1 MKLLVDGNILLDVL
15 QNREPHVIASALVW
29 KLCETGQAKGF
40 VSALTFANL
49 VYVLRRELDPK
60 KTEEV
65 LKKLSLIFSF
75 AELSGAD
82 LLKAACLHWNDCEDA
97 LQAVTTERL
106 RVDFI
111 ITRKV
116 KDFKQTKVLA
126 LTPAELLARFQIDNR
141 QETE

>member
-29 KLCETGQAKGF
+29 KLCETGQAKGY

-82 LLKAACLHWNDCEDA
+82 LLKAACLHWNDYEAA
-97 LQAVTTERL
+97 LQAVTAERL
-106 RVDFI
+106 RADFI
-111 ITRKV
+111 ITRNV
-116 KDFKQTKVLA
+116 KDFKQSKILA
-126 LTPAELLARFQIDNR
+126 LTPAELLARL
-141 QETE
+141 

>member
-29 KLCETGQAKGF
+29 KLCETGRAKGF

-82 LLKAACLHWNDCEDA
+82 LLKAACLHWNDYEDA
-97 LQAVTTERL
+97 LQVVTAERL

-111 ITRKV
+111 ITRNV
-116 KDFKQTKVLA
+116 KDFKQSKVLA
-126 LTPAELLARFQIDNR
+126 LTPAELLARL
-141 QETE
+141 

>member
-15 QNREPHVIASALVW
+15 QNREPHVIVSALVW
-29 KLCETGQAKGF
+29 KLCETGRAKGF

-82 LLKAACLHWNDCEDA
+82 LLKAAGLHWNDYEDA
-97 LQAVTTERL
+97 LQAVTAERL
-106 RVDFI
+106 RADFI
-111 ITRKV
+111 ITRNV
-116 KDFKQTKVLA
+116 KDFKQSKVLA
-126 LTPAELLARFQIDNR
+126 LTPAELLARL
-141 QETE
+141 

>member
-29 KLCETGQAKGF
+29 KLCETGRAKGF

-82 LLKAACLHWNDCEDA
+82 LLKAACLHWNDYEDA
-97 LQAVTTERL
+97 LQAVTAERL
-106 RVDFI
+106 RADFI
-111 ITRKV
+111 ITRNV
-116 KDFKQTKVLA
+116 KDFKQRKVLA
-126 LTPAELLARFQIDNR
+126 LTPAELLARL
-141 QETE
+141 

>member
-15 QNREPHVIASALVW
+15 QNREPHVIVSALVW
-29 KLCETGQAKGF
+29 KLCETGRAKGF

-49 VYVLRRELDPK
+49 VYVLRRELDPE

-82 LLKAACLHWNDCEDA
+82 LLKAACLHWNDYEDA
-97 LQAVTTERL
+97 LQAVTAERL
-106 RVDFI
+106 RADFI
-111 ITRKV
+111 ITRNV
-116 KDFKQTKVLA
+116 KDFKQSKVLA
-126 LTPAELLARFQIDNR
+126 LTPAELLARL
-141 QETE
+141 

>member
-82 LLKAACLHWNDCEDA
+82 LLKAAGLHWNDYEDA
-97 LQAVTTERL
+97 LQAVTAERL
-106 RVDFI
+106 RADFI
-111 ITRKV
+111 ITRNV
-116 KDFKQTKVLA
+116 KDFKQSKVLA
-126 LTPAELLARFQIDNR
+126 LTPAELLARL
-141 QETE
+141 

>member
-15 QNREPHVIASALVW
+15 QNREPHVTASALVW

-40 VSALTFANL
+40 VSALIFANL

-82 LLKAACLHWNDCEDA
+82 LLKAACLHWNDYEDA
-97 LQAVTTERL
+97 LQAVTAERL
-106 RVDFI
+106 RADFI
-111 ITRKV
+111 ITRNV
-116 KDFKQTKVLA
+116 KDFKQSKVLA
-126 LTPAELLARFQIDNR
+126 LTPAELLARL
-141 QETE
+141 

>member
-1 MKLLVDGNILLDVL
+1 MKLLVDGNILVDVL

-82 LLKAACLHWNDCEDA
+82 LLKAAGLHWNDYEDA
-97 LQAVTTERL
+97 LQAVTAERL

-111 ITRKV
+111 ITRNV
-116 KDFKQTKVLA
+116 KDFKQSKVLA
-126 LTPAELLARFQIDNR
+126 LTPAELLARL
-141 QETE
+141 

>member
-49 VYVLRRELDPK
+49 VYVLRRELDPE

-82 LLKAACLHWNDCEDA
+82 LLKAACLHWNDYEDA
-97 LQAVTTERL
+97 LQAVTAERL
-106 RVDFI
+106 RADFI
-111 ITRKV
+111 ITRNV
-116 KDFKQTKVLA
+116 KDFKQSKVLA
-126 LTPAELLARFQIDNR
+126 LTPAELLARL
-141 QETE
+141 

>member
-15 QNREPHVIASALVW
+15 QNREPYIIASALVW
-29 KLCETGQAKGF
+29 KLCETGQANGV

-82 LLKAACLHWNDCEDA
+82 LLKAACLHWNDYEDA
-97 LQAVTTERL
+97 LLAVTAERL

-111 ITRKV
+111 ITRNV
-116 KDFKQTKVLA
+116 KDFKQSKVLA
-126 LTPAELLARFQIDNR
+126 LTPAELLARL
-141 QETE
+141 

>member
-29 KLCETGQAKGF
+29 KLCETGRAKGF

-49 VYVLRRELDPK
+49 VYVLRRELDPE

-82 LLKAACLHWNDCEDA
+82 LLKAACLHWNDYEDA
-97 LQAVTTERL
+97 LQAVTAERL

-111 ITRKV
+111 ITRNV
-116 KDFKQTKVLA
+116 KDFKQSKVLA
-126 LTPAELLARFQIDNR
+126 LTPAELLARL
-141 QETE
+141 

>member
-15 QNREPHVIASALVW
+15 QNREPHVTASALVW
-29 KLCETGQAKGF
+29 KLCETGRAKGF

-49 VYVLRRELDPK
+49 VYVLRRELDPE

-82 LLKAACLHWNDCEDA
+82 LLKAAGLHWNDYEDA
-97 LQAVTTERL
+97 LQAVTAERL

-111 ITRKV
+111 ITRNV
-116 KDFKQTKVLA
+116 KDFKQSKVLA
-126 LTPAELLARFQIDNR
+126 LTPAELLARL
-141 QETE
+141 

>member
-29 KLCETGQAKGF
+29 KLCETGRAKGF

-49 VYVLRRELDPK
+49 VYVLRRELDPE

-82 LLKAACLHWNDCEDA
+82 LLKAACLHWNDNEDA
-97 LQAVTTERL
+97 LQAVTAERL

-111 ITRKV
+111 ITRNV
-116 KDFKQTKVLA
+116 KDFKQSKVLA
-126 LTPAELLARFQIDNR
+126 LTPAELLARL
-141 QETE
+141 

>member
-29 KLCETGQAKGF
+29 KLCETGRAKGF

-49 VYVLRRELDPK
+49 VYVLRRELDPE

-82 LLKAACLHWNDCEDA
+82 LLKAAGLHWNDYEDA
-97 LQAVTTERL
+97 LQAVTAERL

-111 ITRKV
+111 ITRNV
-116 KDFKQTKVLA
+116 KDFKQSKVLA
-126 LTPAELLARFQIDNR
+126 LTPAELLARL
-141 QETE
+141 

>member
-29 KLCETGQAKGF
+29 KLCETGRAKGF

-49 VYVLRRELDPK
+49 VYVLRRELDPE

-75 AELSGAD
+75 VELSGAD
-82 LLKAACLHWNDCEDA
+82 LLKAAGLHWNDYEDV
-97 LQAVTTERL
+97 LQAVTAERL

-111 ITRKV
+111 ITRNV
-116 KDFKQTKVLA
+116 KDFKQSKVLA
-126 LTPAELLARFQIDNR
+126 LTPTELLARL
-141 QETE
+141 

>member
-29 KLCETGQAKGF
+29 KLCETGRAKVF

-82 LLKAACLHWNDCEDA
+82 LLKAACLHWNDYEDA
-97 LQAVTTERL
+97 LQAVTAERL

-111 ITRKV
+111 ITRNV
-116 KDFKQTKVLA
+116 KDFKQSKVLA
-126 LTPAELLARFQIDNR
+126 LTPAELLARL
-141 QETE
+141 

>member
-15 QNREPHVIASALVW
+15 QNREPHVTASALVW

-82 LLKAACLHWNDCEDA
+82 LLKAAGLHWNDYEDA
-97 LQAVTTERL
+97 LQAVTAERL
-106 RVDFI
+106 RADFI
-111 ITRKV
+111 ITRNV
-116 KDFKQTKVLA
+116 KDFKQSNVLA
-126 LTPAELLARFQIDNR
+126 LTPAELLARL
-141 QETE
+141 

>member
-29 KLCETGQAKGF
+29 KLCETGRAKGF

-49 VYVLRRELDPK
+49 VYVLRRELAPK

-82 LLKAACLHWNDCEDA
+82 LLKAACLHWNDYEDA
-97 LQAVTTERL
+97 LLAVTAERL
-106 RVDFI
+106 RADFI
-111 ITRKV
+111 ITRNV
-116 KDFKQTKVLA
+116 KDFKQSKVLA
-126 LTPAELLARFQIDNR
+126 LTPAELLARL
-141 QETE
+141 

>member
-1 MKLLVDGNILLDVL
+1 MKLLVNGNILLDVL

-82 LLKAACLHWNDCEDA
+82 LLKAACLHWNDYEDA
-97 LQAVTTERL
+97 LLAVTAERL
-106 RVDFI
+106 RADFI
-111 ITRKV
+111 ITRNV
-116 KDFKQTKVLA
+116 KDFKQSKVLA
-126 LTPAELLARFQIDNR
+126 LTPAALLARLQINKR
-141 QETE
+141 RETE

>member
-49 VYVLRRELDPK
+49 VYVLRRELDPE

-82 LLKAACLHWNDCEDA
+82 LLKAAGLHWNDYEDA
-97 LQAVTTERL
+97 LQAVTAERL

-111 ITRKV
+111 ITRNV
-116 KDFKQTKVLA
+116 KDFKQSKVLA
-126 LTPAELLARFQIDNR
+126 LTPAELLARL
-141 QETE
+141 

>member
-15 QNREPHVIASALVW
+15 QNREPHVIASAFVW

-49 VYVLRRELDPK
+49 VYLLRRELDPK

-82 LLKAACLHWNDCEDA
+82 LLKAACLHWNDYEDA
-97 LQAVTTERL
+97 LLAVTAERL
-106 RVDFI
+106 RADFI
-111 ITRKV
+111 ITRNV
-116 KDFKQTKVLA
+116 KDFKQSKVLA
-126 LTPAELLARFQIDNR
+126 LTPAELLARL
-141 QETE
+141 

>member
-29 KLCETGQAKGF
+29 KLCETGRAKGF

-49 VYVLRRELDPK
+49 VYVLRRELDPE

-82 LLKAACLHWNDCEDA
+82 LLKAACLHWNDYEDA
-97 LQAVTTERL
+97 LLAVTAERL
-106 RVDFI
+106 RADFI
-111 ITRKV
+111 ITRNV
-116 KDFKQTKVLA
+116 KDFKQSKVLA
-126 LTPAELLARFQIDNR
+126 LTPAELLARL
-141 QETE
+141 